1 MRDNNTLLGRCCA
14 AYGETIGDGWSP
26 VLQIGV
32 AAVLE
37 HLAAELMA
45 YQELRGS
52 VTSHELARILLE
64 AARPATGAVRE
75 VVHG

>member
-1 MRDNNTLLGRCCA
+1 MLDNNTFLDRCCA
-14 AYGETIGDGWSP
+14 AYNETVGNGWSP
-26 VLQIGV
+26 ARHIGV

-37 HLAAELMA
+37 HLAAELLA

-64 AARPATGAVRE
+64 AARPATGAVQK
-75 VVHG
+75 VAHG